1 MAIARRMIQ
10 CSLPVSGG
18 NALSPY
24 IQIPNGATKLTIQ
37 FVYSGLDDDIIL
49 TMLQSLDESNF
60 DTCVNEDDAAITI
73 TLDKDFAS
81 MTLNVADL
89 LTTWV
94 QFSMDV
100 GEATTG
106 NLDKLYV
113 MMT

>member
-10 CSLPVSGG
+10 CSLPVSAG
-18 NALSPY
+18 NASTPY

-37 FVYSGLDDDIIL
+37 FVYSGLDDDITL
-49 TMLQSLDESNF
+49 SMLQSLDGVNF
-60 DTCVNEDDAAITI
+60 DNCVNEDDAAISI
-73 TLDKDFAS
+73 VLDKDFTS

-89 LTTWV
+89 LTTWI

-100 GEATTG
+100 GLAKTG
-106 NLDKLYV
+106 TLEKLFV

>member
-10 CSLPVSGG
+10 CSLPVTGG
-18 NALSPY
+18 DALSPY

-37 FVYSGLDDDIIL
+37 FVYSGLDADITL
-49 TMLQSLDESNF
+49 TMLQSLDGLNF

-73 TLDKDFAS
+73 VLDKDFTS

-89 LTTWV
+89 LTTWI
-94 QFSMDV
+94 QFSMDI
-100 GEATTG
+100 GDATTG
-106 NLDKLYV
+106 TLDKLYV